1 MDTTH
6 DASHGY
12 DRRHCYSARAPST
25 RPVHPS
31 RHVKG
36 ALCREKAK
44 YEACESKATGAF
56 LGGGDNLQLMRA
68 TVKCRAKYDAAW
80 VKLRGEGS
88 GRVYRGNVRRRPL
101 RPDRRRS
108 LLTTLRGCS
117 GSRRLSISGYTLVK
131 LHTPGHREGPSSTAA
146 DGPAYTTFLATL
158 NSNGCFA
165 GQCDWR
171 LPTRSELQTI
181 KNHASDQAL
190 FGDGMKHRLGLLDL
204 HLVGHFMTH
213 AWVVRHDQSTEPFTT
228 PKFVDLHVRAV
239 RGGL

>member
-1 MDTTH
+1 MLAMATI
-6 DASHGY
+6 
-12 DRRHCYSARAPST
+12 
-25 RPVHPS
+25 
-31 RHVKG
+31 G
-36 ALCREKAK
+36 ALLLSSSTIHAASTPEQACQKGRYVAKAK

-80 VKLRGEGS
+80 VKLQAKAQAASTVETCDADRFVPTGGGVVVDNLTGLQWEQKIIDFGIHLGE
-88 GRVYRGNVRRRPL
+88 
-101 RPDRRRS
+101 
-108 LLTTLRGCS
+108 TTYAWSTG
-117 GSRRLSISGYTLVK
+117 
-131 LHTPGHREGPSSTAA
+131 GPSSTAA

-190 FGDGMKHRLGLLDL
+190 FGDGINIDWD
-204 HLVGHFMTH
+204 FWTSTSSAISTH